1 MDKIE
6 INWENCFGIGKL
18 THEFNFE
25 ALSSN
30 TFMIYAPNGTMKT
43 SFARVFDLVAKSN
56 PNDMPCD
63 RVYPHKL
70 PKFEIQSDG
79 SPISPENILVVNAED
94 NGFDAAHKISRFLAS
109 QELKEKYDVIY
120 FELEERKREFIKKLK
135 AVSQSTD
142 CEEEIVSTFADQSKD
157 TFFEVLLDNS
167 KDLSDTTIK
176 YNFKYNDIFDKK
188 DNVKKFLDK
197 NQSLLNQ
204 YVTDYTTLLSKS
216 KFFKQSDNPFG
227 TAQANEIIKSIED
240 NSFFEAGHKFVLEDG
255 TEITD
260 ATVLKQIVQEE
271 LNKILTNSKLV
282 QAFEKFDKAIGAN
295 AELRVFKRA
304 VEKDNTL
311 LVELSN
317 YNGFQKKVWKNYL
330 SEIKTESLDLAKH
343 YEDKKVEL
351 EKIIAEA
358 KKEISLWIKII
369 KTFNDRF
376 YVPFEVVLV
385 NQQDILLKQETAN
398 LEFDYIEKNESP
410 IRQKK
415 ENLLKILSKGEQRA
429 FFILQFLFEIESR
442 KNSSE
447 KHLIVFDDIADSF
460 DYKNKFA
467 IIEYIRDLHLSD
479 DFRLIILTHNF
490 DFYRTIASRMNLPR
504 PVVYMASKSE
514 NKEITL
520 HQGQYRN
527 EIFGYFVDNYKKPR
541 FFISLIPFVRNIIEY
556 TESMDCPDYMTLT
569 KSMHLKI
576 DSASLTVQGI
586 FDIFQSRLVKLTGKS
601 IDFGHE
607 NLIGFIHNTAEEVFN
622 EHNLNEINLEN
633 KITLAIAIR
642 LKAEEYLISKLPE
655 VDLTTITSHQTNH
668 LFQSYKT
675 KYPESAAISVL
686 DQVNLMTPENI
697 HINAF
702 MFEPLIDMSVNH
714 LKDLFKK
721 TKELHL

>member
-1 MDKIE
+1 MNKIE

-18 THEFNFE
+18 THEFNFD

-43 SFARVFDLVAKSN
+43 SFARVFDLVAKNN

-63 RVYPHKL
+63 RVHPHKS
-70 PKFEIQSDG
+70 PKFDILSDG
-79 SPISPENILVVNAED
+79 FQIAPENILVINAED
-94 NGFDAAHKISRFLAS
+94 NGFDAAHKISSFLAS
-109 QELKEKYDVIY
+109 QELKQKYDIIY
-120 FELEERKREFIKKLK
+120 FELEERKKEFIKKLK
-135 AVSQSTD
+135 AISQSTD
-142 CEEEIVSTFADQSKD
+142 CEEEIISTFADQSKD
-157 TFFEVLLDNS
+157 TFLEVLSDNS

-188 DNVKKFLDK
+188 DNIKKFLDK

-227 TAQANEIIKSIED
+227 TSQANEIIKSIED

-271 LNKILTNSKLV
+271 LNKILTDSKLV

-343 YEDKKVEL
+343 YEEKKVEL

-410 IRQKK
+410 VRHKK

-447 KHLIVFDDIADSF
+447 KHLIIFDDIADSF

-504 PVVYMASKSE
+504 LVVYMATKLE
-514 NKEITL
+514 DKEIVL

-576 DSASLTVQGI
+576 DSASLTVQDI
-586 FDIFQSRLVKLTGKS
+586 FDIFQSRLVKLTSKS
-601 IDFGHE
+601 VDFGHE
-607 NLIGFIHNTAEEVFN
+607 NLISFIYNTAEEVFN

-633 KITLAIAIR
+633 KITLAIAVR
-642 LKAEEYLISKLPE
+642 LKAEEYLIGKLPE

-668 LFQSYKT
+668 LFQAYKT
-675 KYPESAAISVL
+675 KYSDSTAISVL

-714 LKDLFKK
+714 LKNLYKK
-721 TKELHL
+721 TKELN